1 MFDKGGQEHHLYS
14 VDGETESRRCNKST
28 RKPGVLF
35 WHCGDLLMMSQ
46 PPFGVFTRSGCWLPP
61 QARREPGRPAAAPC
75 GVVQSGLLGTSGCAT
90 TQELS

>member
-14 VDGETESRRCNKST
+14 VDGETESRCCNKST

-46 PPFGVFTRSGCWLPP
+46 PPFGVFTRSV
-61 QARREPGRPAAAPC
+61 C

-90 TQELS
+90 TRELS